1 MDQPPPRP
9 RVEPDLLALIALGG
23 ALGATLRY
31 AVDTW
36 APAAGVD
43 GFPWATLGI
52 NVLGAFGLSALHVYV
67 PTHPRLPRR
76 VRAVLGAGV
85 LGGFTTFSAY
95 AEEARALLAG
105 GHAVLA
111 LLYLLGTL
119 AATVLAVEAA
129 RRVPPLR
136 SRR

>member
-9 RVEPDLLALIALGG
+9 RIEPDLLALIALGG
-23 ALGATLRY
+23 ALGAALRY
-31 AVDTW
+31 TVDAW
-36 APAAGVD
+36 APSAGVD
-43 GFPWATLGI
+43 GFPWTTFGI

-76 VRAVLGAGV
+76 VRGVLGAGL

-105 GHAVLA
+105 GHEALA
-111 LLYLLGTL
+111 LTYLLGTL
-119 AATVLAVEAA
+119 VATVLAVEAA
-129 RRVPPLR
+129 RRVPSL
-136 SRR
+136 